1 MLWRRDR
8 IVAQSHLL
16 VAYDAECPFCRSVA
30 DWAGNH
36 DKRGLIVFFP
46 IQNPELLRMAPEL
59 GGLPLHETIHCID
72 ASTRKVFIAG
82 EAWLQIVR
90 RLPVWRWCGLL
101 LSMPGLSGLTGTLYK
116 KRGARRCRARA
127 EWR

>member
-1 MLWRRDR
+1 MA
-8 IVAQSHLL
+8 VQSHLL

-46 IQNPELLRMAPEL
+46 IQNPELMRMAPEL
-59 GGLPLHETIHCID
+59 GGLPLHETIHGLD
-72 ASTRKVFIAG
+72 ASTRRVFTAG
-82 EAWLQIVR
+82 EAWLQIAR
-90 RLPVWRWCGLL
+90 RLPGWRWCAHL
-101 LSMPGLSGLTGTLYK
+101 LSMPGLSGLTRYVYK
-116 KRGARRCRARA
+116 KRSAKRCRARA